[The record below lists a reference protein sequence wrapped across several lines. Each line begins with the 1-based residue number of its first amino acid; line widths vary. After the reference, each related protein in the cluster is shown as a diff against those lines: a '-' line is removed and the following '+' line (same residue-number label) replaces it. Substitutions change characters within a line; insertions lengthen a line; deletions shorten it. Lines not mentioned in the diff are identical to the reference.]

1 LPSTAVYWYRVMKV
15 NIKYKVTLT
24 TAERSELETLIR
36 KGATQ
41 GYRIRHA
48 QILLTLDDIQEN
60 NDWTDKKIAKAY
72 RTTEKSIG
80 NLRRRFV
87 ESGFSAALERQKR
100 ETPPKI
106 KIDGEIE
113 AKIVALTCS
122 DAPEGYSQWT
132 LRLLADKVVELGIM
146 ESVSHT
152 AIADC
157 LKKTRLSHGYRKS
170 GVSQSH
176 QPNL

>member
-1 LPSTAVYWYRVMKV
+1 M

-24 TAERSELETLIR
+24 ESERKELASIIS
-36 KGATQ
+36 KGKTQ

-48 QILLTLDDIQEN
+48 QILLAVDDILEN
-60 NDWTDKKIAKAY
+60 REWTDKKIAKAY
-72 RTTEKSIG
+72 STTEKSVG

-87 ESGFSAALERQKR
+87 EKGFTAALERQKR

-106 KIDGEIE
+106 KIDGETA

-122 DAPEGYSQWT
+122 NAPEGRSQWT

-146 ESVSHT
+146 DSVSHT

-157 LKKTRLSHGYRKS
+157 LKKTRLSHGYKS
-170 GVSQSH
+170 SGASQSH
-176 QPNL
+176 QPSL

>member
-1 LPSTAVYWYRVMKV
+1 MS
-15 NIKYKVTLT
+15 IKYHVTLT
-24 TAERSELETLIR
+24 AEERKSLKHLIS
-36 KGATQ
+36 KGKTE

-48 QILLTLDDIQEN
+48 HILLALDEIEEN
-60 NDWTDKKIAKAY
+60 KEWTDKSIAKAY
-72 RTTEKSIG
+72 HATEKSIY

-87 ESGFSAALERQKR
+87 EQGLNAALGREKR
-100 ETPPKI
+100 EIAPRN

-122 DAPEGYSQWT
+122 DAPEGYSQWS
-132 LRLLADKVVELGIM
+132 LRLIADKVVELGIM

-157 LKKTRLSHGYRKS
+157 LKKTKLNHGYRSS
-170 GVSQSH
+170 GAFQSH
-176 QPNL
+176 PPSS

>member
-1 LPSTAVYWYRVMKV
+1 M
-15 NIKYKVTLT
+15 NIKYHITLT
-24 TAERSELETLIR
+24 AEERNNLMQIIS
-36 KGATQ
+36 KGKTE

-48 QILLTLDDIQEN
+48 NILLAVDEIEDNKE
-60 NDWTDKKIAKAY
+60 WTDTSIARAY
-72 RTTEKSIG
+72 HTTERSIG

-87 ESGFSAALERQKR
+87 EKGLEAALGREKR
-100 ETPPKI
+100 EVAPRI

-122 DAPEGYSQWT
+122 EAPEGRSQWT

-152 AIADC
+152 AIGDC
-157 LKKTRLSHGYRKS
+157 LKKTKLNHGYRSS
-170 GVSQSH
+170 GASPKHQQS
-176 QPNL
+176 L

>member
-1 LPSTAVYWYRVMKV
+1 M

-24 TAERSELETLIR
+24 ENERTELRDLLA
-36 KGATQ
+36 KGKTQ

-48 QILLTLDDIQEN
+48 QILLATDDMEEN
-60 NDWTDKKIAKAY
+60 KEWTDKKIAKAY
-72 RTTEKSIG
+72 GTTEKSVG
-80 NLRRRFV
+80 NLRKRFV
-87 ESGFSAALERQKR
+87 EKGFSAALERQKR

-106 KIDGEIE
+106 KIDGETE

-122 DAPEGYSQWT
+122 KAPNGYSQWT
-132 LRLLADKVVELGIM
+132 LRLLADQVVQLGIM

-157 LKKTRLSHGYRKS
+157 LKKTKLSHGYKSS
-170 GVSQSH
+170 GVSPNH
-176 QPNL
+176 QMSL

>member
-1 LPSTAVYWYRVMKV
+1 M
-15 NIKYKVTLT
+15 NIKHKVTLT
-24 TAERSELETLIR
+24 KEERLELETVIA
-36 KGATQ
+36 KGKTQ

-48 QILLTLDDIQEN
+48 QILLAVDAIPEN
-60 NDWTDKKIAKAY
+60 KEWTDKKIAGAY
-72 RTTEKSIG
+72 RTTEKSVG

-87 ESGFSAALERQKR
+87 EAGFTAALERQKR

-157 LKKTRLSHGYRKS
+157 LKKTRLSHGYKSS
-170 GVSQSH
+170 GVSPQR